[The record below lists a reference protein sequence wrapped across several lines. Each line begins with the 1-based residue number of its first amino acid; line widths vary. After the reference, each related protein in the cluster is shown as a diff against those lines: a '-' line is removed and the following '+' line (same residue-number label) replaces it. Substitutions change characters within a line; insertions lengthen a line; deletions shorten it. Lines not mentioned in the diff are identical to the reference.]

1 MAGLS
6 LGSAQTTDKMCIR
19 DRDESNSITGQRKL
33 LYAYIKKTEEFAGFE
48 VKRAEAEKAIDRLQ
62 KEAENIAAGIERD
75 TEWLEEHRKWKT
87 MPSLTRNVV
96 RCV

>member
-1 MAGLS
+1 M
-6 LGSAQTTDKMCIR
+6 
-19 DRDESNSITGQRKL
+19 
-33 LYAYIKKTEEFAGFE
+33 
-48 VKRAEAEKAIDRLQ
+48 Q

-96 RCV
+96 VSLIPVSYTHLDVYKRQGDNGIAVKSKDGKEMFVDTRCG